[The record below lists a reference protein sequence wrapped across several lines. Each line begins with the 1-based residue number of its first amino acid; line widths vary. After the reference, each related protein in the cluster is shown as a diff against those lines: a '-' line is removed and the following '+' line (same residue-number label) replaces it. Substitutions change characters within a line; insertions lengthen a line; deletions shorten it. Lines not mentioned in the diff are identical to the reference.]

1 MQSIVVMGEWVN
13 DIKEDVVFLKWAIFR
28 AKQTFIQTDYNK
40 QSIWKAKKGGK
51 FNFDILSIYIYVI
64 KNI

>member
-1 MQSIVVMGEWVN
+1 MSKI

-40 QSIWKAKKGGK
+40 QSIWKAKKGGQ
-51 FNFDILSIYIYVI
+51 FNFDILSI
-64 KNI
+64 